1 MPWLAL
7 PFGDARKSS
16 LSRRFKVKWPN
27 SYTRSKDLIKMHRV
41 KAYPFTEERLKEIEA
56 EYEKMAKEWPEKVKY
71 HWDDKLELTLS
82 RMMDYECDQ
91 CNEHGRVW
99 AFRCKESDI
108 NLHPKCALEEVNLT
122 ESEDGETEG
131 ESVDEKSPTESESM
145 DEESPTEGESMDE
158 ESPNEGWVCGGNM
171 STGFCCS
178 SSLSRGRQ
186 TSVYFGYPI

>member
-1 MPWLAL
+1 
-7 PFGDARKSS
+7 
-16 LSRRFKVKWPN
+16 
-27 SYTRSKDLIKMHRV
+27 MHRA

-56 EYEKMAKEWPEKVKY
+56 EYEEMAKEWPEKVKY

-82 RMMDYECDQ
+82 RMMDYEYDQ

-99 AFRCKESDI
+99 AFGCKERDI

-122 ESEDGETEG
+122 ESEDEET
-131 ESVDEKSPTESESM
+131 
-145 DEESPTEGESMDE
+145 E
-158 ESPNEGWVCGGNM
+158 ESPNEGWVCGGDM